1 MLNKKAIRKEDKI
14 HHAPVIT
21 QASNENNKPF
31 RQRKKGKE
39 RGKKRTR
46 KGYKYILLYFCML
59 LYNSV
64 CTQYCTTRHIYI
76 KL

>member
-1 MLNKKAIRKEDKI
+1 MPNKKASRKEETI

-31 RQRKKGKE
+31 RQRKKVKE

-46 KGYKYILLYFCML
+46 KGYKYIILYFYVLLYI
-59 LYNSV
+59 SV
-64 CTQYCTTRHIYI
+64 CIQYCTTKHIYI